1 MTHMVRVQSNIKQG
15 VDAPLSMKTI
25 IVGNNRSGKTSIL
38 QGIELAVSNTVSDL
52 EGRDT
57 VKAQNAIMRV
67 FPKTEKRFFSSVEMS
82 DGTRFGWSLN
92 LLGDAKQKPEVF
104 APYTISFLTRHLS
117 AALRGNG
124 STIRKFMFN
133 HVCGSNVW
141 SKVYM
146 GLSADEHQTLAMLH
160 MDHDRRLNIDPEVVA
175 GQISAKVLK
184 LKKQA
189 KAEAQIAESLLE
201 GLAPVSPQKQQ
212 ELHTEQSH
220 YAVALR
226 AKKDGVTRAY
236 YDAIVKEIDDRAA
249 TLAVDFG
256 MDRDIPDHLTAPLVE
271 LHERLKAA
279 VICRT
284 GDLVTDLIAVTS
296 KIVTNE
302 AAAKAFSAAAAKRK
316 EHDFLME
323 QAAKL
328 RDLAGTISKLGEYH
342 FSQAMLRFQEAVNAY
357 LPSHLGSFFMD
368 LNIMRVGL
376 LSPDGSFR
384 TALSGAE
391 QVAVHM
397 AMASAFP
404 EGKSGAARVITAPDV
419 AWDKGT
425 LSDCM
430 RALVNSPHQ
439 IVLTSTIMPEDV
451 EGWDVVLLDR

>member
-1 MTHMVRVQSNIKQG
+1 MFKDF
-15 VDAPLSMKTI
+15 DAIEVGETQTLTKTI
-25 IVGNNRSGKTSIL
+25 TEVDVRKFVEVTGDDNPLHVDRSYAETTSFKDIVVHGMLGASFISTVIGTKL
-38 QGIELAVSNTVSDL
+38 PGAGALWVSQNL
-52 EGRDT
+52 EFLLPVR
-57 VKAQNAIMRV
+57 
-67 FPKTEKRFFSSVEMS
+67 
-82 DGTRFGWSLN
+82 
-92 LLGDAKQKPEVF
+92 LGDE
-104 APYTISFLTRHLS
+104 LS
-117 AALRGNG
+117 
-124 STIRKFMFN
+124 
-133 HVCGSNVW
+133 
-141 SKVYM
+141 
-146 GLSADEHQTLAMLH
+146 
-160 MDHDRRLNIDPEVVA
+160 
-175 GQISAKVLK
+175 ISAKVLK

-201 GLAPVSPQKQQ
+201 GLAPVSPQEQQ

-226 AKKDGVTRAY
+226 AKKDGVTQAY
-236 YDAIVKEIDDRAA
+236 YDAIVKEIDERAA

-256 MDRDIPDHLTAPLVE
+256 MDRDIPDYLTAPLVE

-284 GDLVTDLIAVTS
+284 GDLVTDLITVTA

-342 FSQAMLRFQEAVNAY
+342 FSQAMLRFQEEVNAY

-451 EGWDVVLLDR
+451 EGWDVVVLDG

>member
-1 MTHMVRVQSNIKQG
+1 MTHMVRVRSNIKQG

-38 QGIELAVSNTVSDL
+38 QGIELAVCNTVSDL

-57 VKAQNAIMRV
+57 VKAQNAILRV
-67 FPKTEKRFFSSVEMS
+67 FPKADKRFFSSVEMS

-92 LLGDAKQKPEVF
+92 LLGGSSPKPERS
-104 APYTISFLTRHLS
+104 APYAVSFLTRELS

-124 STIRKFMFN
+124 STIRKFMFS

-146 GLSADEHQTLAMLH
+146 SLSADEHQTLATLGMNY
-160 MDHDRRLNIDPEVVA
+160 DPGKNIDPEIVA
-175 GQISAKVLK
+175 STISAKVLK
-184 LKKQA
+184 LKKEA
-189 KAEAQIAESLLE
+189 KVQLEIAESMLA
-201 GLAPVSPQKQQ
+201 GLKPVSPQEQQ
-212 ELHTEQSH
+212 KLHTEQAH

-226 AKKDGVTRAY
+226 AKKDGLTQEHHE
-236 YDAIVKEIDDRAA
+236 AIVAEIDDRASRI
-249 TLAVDFG
+249 AVDFG
-256 MDRDIPDHLTAPLVE
+256 MERDIPEHLTAPLVE
-271 LHERLKAA
+271 LHERLKAS
-279 VICRT
+279 VVCRT
-284 GDLVTDLIAVTS
+284 GDLVTDLILVTS
-296 KIVTNE
+296 KLVTNE

-316 EHDFLME
+316 EHDFLMDE
-323 QAAKL
+323 AEKL
-328 RDLAGTISKLGEYH
+328 RELAGTISKMGEYH
-342 FSQAMLRFQEAVNAY
+342 FSQAMLHYQEAVNDY

-368 LNIMRVGL
+368 LTIMRIGL
-376 LSPDGSFR
+376 LMPDGSFR

-397 AMASAFP
+397 AMASVFP
-404 EGKSGAARVITAPDV
+404 EGHDGAARLITAPDV

-451 EGWDVVLLDR
+451 SGWQVVVLGG